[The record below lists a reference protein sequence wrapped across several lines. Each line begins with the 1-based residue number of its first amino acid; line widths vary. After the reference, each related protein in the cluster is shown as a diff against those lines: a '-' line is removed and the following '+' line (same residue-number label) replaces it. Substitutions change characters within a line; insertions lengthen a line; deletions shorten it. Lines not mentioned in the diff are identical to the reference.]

1 MALVGYARTSTP
13 RTTSRKPQ
21 HVENQVQRLTGAGV
35 SPGHI
40 YVDDG
45 VSGKL
50 GSRPQWDRCMAYLR
64 GGDVL
69 VVTKLDRLG
78 RSLQNLVDVV
88 GELGRRDVQIRCL
101 DQAIDTTTPSGK
113 LLFHIMAAMAEWE
126 AAMVRERV
134 LEGLDAAKARHG
146 GKLPPRG
153 PSIDPGKLELAREL
167 YARGDLP
174 AKRIA
179 EIVGV
184 SRASL
189 YRALPPGGRA
199 RADH

>member
-1 MALVGYARTSTP
+1 MTLVGYARVSTP
-13 RTTSRKPQ
+13 RAVSRKPQ
-21 HVENQVQRLTGAGV
+21 YADNQVQRLTEAGV
-35 SPGHI
+35 SGERI

-45 VSGKL
+45 LSGKL
-50 GSRPQWDRCMAYLR
+50 ASRPQWDKCRDYLR

-88 GELGRRDVQIRCL
+88 NDLGGRGVEIRCL
-101 DQAIDTTTPSGK
+101 DQPIDTTTPNGK

-126 AAMVRERV
+126 SAMARERTI
-134 LEGLDAAKARHG
+134 EGLTAARERHG
-146 GKLPPRG
+146 GKLPARG
-153 PSIDPGKLELAREL
+153 PSIDPGKLAVAREL
-167 YARGDLP
+167 YDRGELP

-179 EIVGV
+179 EIVGI

-189 YRALPPGGRA
+189 YRTLPRGGRRTA
-199 RADH
+199 